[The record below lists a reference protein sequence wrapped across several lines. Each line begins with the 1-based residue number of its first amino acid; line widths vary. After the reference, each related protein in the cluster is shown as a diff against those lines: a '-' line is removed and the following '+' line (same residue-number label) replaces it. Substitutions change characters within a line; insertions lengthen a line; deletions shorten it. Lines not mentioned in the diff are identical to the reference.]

1 MTPSTTPAPAD
12 APDLDTPDIS
22 VRGRDTAAEVAPVQ
36 RSVRRIALLI
46 LSRYGTLIGLLIML
60 IVFTIKSP
68 TGFLSLANFYNVLSQ
83 GSLTAIIAAGLTMT
97 LVVGEF
103 DLSIGYAASFAGLL
117 SVGFMAHNHLPVVIA
132 IVLMLAIGAGIGTV
146 NGLLVTKVRINAV
159 IATLGIGTILTGVGF
174 AYSQFPIA
182 SGIPADFTQIA
193 LGRLIFGIPNLI
205 FIMLIVLAVLWVVL
219 NKTALGQKMQ
229 AVGGNI
235 EAARLSGIR
244 VDRVKTFAF
253 AVSGICAA
261 GTGIL
266 LSSLLGSGTLAAADG
281 YLLDAFA
288 AVFLGSATLR
298 DGEFHIVGTL
308 VGVLIIAVAFNGLS
322 VFGAPTWFQP
332 IFKGGI
338 LVLAVGLSTLARRY
352 AKAS

>member
-1 MTPSTTPAPAD
+1 MNALRSPMTDMAPEASAAAMGTGLKGST
-12 APDLDTPDIS
+12 
-22 VRGRDTAAEVAPVQ
+22 GK
-36 RSVRRIALLI
+36 RITLMI
-46 LSRYGTLIGLLIML
+46 LSRYGTLIGLAAMVVI
-60 IVFTIKSP
+60 FTIKAPYSFF
-68 TGFLSLANFYNVLSQ
+68 TLGNLTNILNQ

-103 DLSIGYAASFAGLL
+103 DLSIGYAASFAGLMV
-117 SVGFMAHNHLPVVIA
+117 VGFIAQNGIPVLVGIPLILIIGA
-132 IVLMLAIGAGIGTV
+132 AIGTT

-159 IATLGIGTILTGVGF
+159 IATLGVGTILTGIGF

-182 SGIPADFTQIA
+182 AGVPKSFLQIS
-193 LGRLIFGIPNLI
+193 LGQTLFGIPNPIVIMVVVLGILWLI
-205 FIMLIVLAVLWVVL
+205 L
-219 NKTALGQKMQ
+219 NKTDLGQKMQ

-244 VDRVKTFAF
+244 VDRVKIFAF
-253 AVSGICAA
+253 ATAGVCAA
-261 GTGIL
+261 LTGTL

-308 VGVLIIAVAFNGLS
+308 VGVLVIAVGFNGLS
-322 VFGAPTWFQP
+322 IFGAPSFAQY
-332 IFKGGI
+332 IFKGA
-338 LVLAVGLSTLARRY
+338 VLIIAVGLSTLSRRY
-352 AKAS
+352 AKT